1 MWSIE
6 KRMICWAWLRE
17 WLWNECE
24 TKWTPRTK
32 KDSQVIVEDKS
43 TAPKSEKRLTILKR
57 SKEAQND
64 EKENTTAAAK
74 PKRESSMTKR
84 YNHAPRQPTIFSFL
98 NKTDKSLFVQ
108 EEEDEEENE
117 ENIEEYQP
125 KFYQHKYNN
134 NNYNKKGA
142 DCPNLNISKTKKINE
157 ETPKLGNQKKSSSSS
172 TAAEPNPMLDIGVID
187 TSSYNPI
194 QLSVPPPGSQFF
206 VIKSYSEDDVFR
218 SIKYNVWCSTDHGN
232 RKLDA
237 AYKAAGEAHEAA
249 LAAGNA
255 DAVRPA
261 VYLFFSVNASGFF
274 CGMAEMTSAV
284 DYKSKI
290 GVWAMDKWRGCFKV
304 WHFYPFLHIHLL

>member
-1 MWSIE
+1 
-6 KRMICWAWLRE
+6 
-17 WLWNECE
+17 
-24 TKWTPRTK
+24 
-32 KDSQVIVEDKS
+32 
-43 TAPKSEKRLTILKR
+43 
-57 SKEAQND
+57 
-64 EKENTTAAAK
+64 
-74 PKRESSMTKR
+74 MTKR

-108 EEEDEEENE
+108 EEEDEEQNE

-134 NNYNKKGA
+134 NNNYNNKKGA
-142 DCPNLNISKTKKINE
+142 ACPNVNISKTKKINE
-157 ETPKLGNQKKSSSSS
+157 ETPKLGNQKKSSLSS
-172 TAAEPNPMLDIGVID
+172 TAAEPNPMLDTGVID
-187 TSSYNPI
+187 TSSYNPV

-255 DAVRPA
+255 EAVRPA

-304 WHFYPFLHIHLL
+304 

>member
-1 MWSIE
+1 MNVKLNE
-6 KRMICWAWLRE
+6 PLELRI
-17 WLWNECE
+17 
-24 TKWTPRTK
+24 
-32 KDSQVIVEDKS
+32 DSQEALVEDKS
-43 TAPKSEKRLTILKR
+43 TAPKTEKRLTILKR
-57 SKEAQND
+57 SKQPQND
-64 EKENTTAAAK
+64 EKENTTAAK

-84 YNHAPRQPTIFSFL
+84 YSHAPRQPTIFSFL
-98 NKTDKSLFVQ
+98 NKTDKSMFVQ
-108 EEEDEEENE
+108 EEEDEDENE
-117 ENIEEYQP
+117 ENIEENQP
-125 KFYQHKYNN
+125 KVYHHKYNN
-134 NNYNKKGA
+134 NNNYNNYNKKGA
-142 DCPNLNISKTKKINE
+142 DCTNVIISKTKKINGE
-157 ETPKLGNQKKSSSSS
+157 NHKLGNQKKSSSS
-172 TAAEPNPMLDIGVID
+172 TAAEPNPMLDTGIID
-187 TSSYNPI
+187 TSIYNPI
-194 QLSVPPPGSQFF
+194 QLSIPPPGSQFF

-249 LAAGNA
+249 LAAGNT

-304 WHFYPFLHIHLL
+304 